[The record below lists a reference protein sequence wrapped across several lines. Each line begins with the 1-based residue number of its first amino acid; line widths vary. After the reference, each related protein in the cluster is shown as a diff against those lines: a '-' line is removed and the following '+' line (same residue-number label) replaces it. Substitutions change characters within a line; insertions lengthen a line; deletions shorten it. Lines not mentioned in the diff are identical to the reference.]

1 MFGPQAFGCG
11 GVVSTPKS
19 GSAKGSPSL
28 KAFFWADSRQRLVYP
43 QGNRSAPPA
52 SGGPPLRMGRPML
65 VAEHGQSANGMSHH
79 SAHPA
84 HILVV
89 DDDAR
94 IRSMLS
100 RYFEG
105 EGFQVSL
112 AESGAQMRQ
121 RLEKAPVDLIL
132 LDLGLPDTD
141 GLALARDIRA
151 RSEVGIII
159 MTGRSDDVDRIVGLE
174 VGADDYV
181 SKPFNLRELLA
192 RVRSVLR
199 RLQPA
204 VPTQEPKLP
213 VAEEVIC
220 FDGWIL
226 DRNRRLLTSPDG
238 REISLTTGEFDLL
251 SILVG
256 HAGRVLTRD
265 YLMDRTRGRS
275 WEVFDR
281 SIDAQVSRLRRK
293 IEGDAQNP
301 RMLKSVRGV
310 GYIFTAKVTPS
321 V

>member
-1 MFGPQAFGCG
+1 
-11 GVVSTPKS
+11 
-19 GSAKGSPSL
+19 
-28 KAFFWADSRQRLVYP
+28 
-43 QGNRSAPPA
+43 
-52 SGGPPLRMGRPML
+52 ML

-79 SAHPA
+79 PAHPA

-275 WEVFDR
+275 WQVFDR